1 MTDFKKTKKTEKIRG
16 LAFVEV
22 KTIAK
27 PSAYANHVAGRS
39 AKTGRFAD
47 GVKIVSK
54 RDRDGLIK
62 LADR

>member
-1 MTDFKKTKKTEKIRG
+1 MSEFKEPKK
-16 LAFVEV
+16 AD
-22 KTIAK
+22 IA
-27 PSAYANHVAGRS
+27 RS
-39 AKTGRFAD
+39 AASFNLKIKPVKSSGGAYVMVQNYKSGRFMD